1 MTRTFACRARIAS
14 TLAVV
19 ALLASTAPA
28 QVLLHDTSGSAAGDG
43 LGVTAAIGD
52 VTGDGKI
59 DLALGA
65 PQAASG
71 RGQVRVLS
79 GATFALLF
87 QVQGATP
94 GDQLG
99 AALAPAG
106 DVDGDGVPDILAG
119 APGAG
124 QGAGAVRVLSGANG
138 ALLLNLPGSQAGAAL
153 GHALGG
159 AGDADLDGVPDLL
172 GGAPLWSATPGAAQ
186 GQALMWSGDS
196 GSLLQVIT
204 GNAGDHLGTSIG
216 GWSMV
221 DGEAG
226 EILGCSANG
235 NGGTGHV
242 LVLSPADFSVLATVA
257 GTQPAQRFGAAIA
270 RVGDTNGDGAVDLAV
285 GAPGAG
291 GSVVLLSGANLST
304 LLTLTAPATNTD
316 FGGAIGAVGD
326 VNGDGK
332 ADVAVGAP
340 LSDRNGADAGELAI
354 LSGTSGA
361 VLYDVV
367 GAQPGDR
374 LGASMASLGDRDG
387 DGRSEFAMGLPG
399 SDASAADAGQVAII
413 SPTLWNTVENGLP
426 GVDGIP
432 RLSGDGGL
440 LSGASAELTLESAR
454 PITSA
459 TLVVGLS
466 LVLDTVHGVLVPM
479 PDVVVEGLLTN
490 SQGQLDYDFTL
501 VEGLPSGA
509 VVYQQFLL
517 ADETAPGGVARSNT
531 VAATVP

>member
-1 MTRTFACRARIAS
+1 MSHTFAFAARIAS
-14 TLAVV
+14 SLAAVV
-19 ALLASTAPA
+19 FLASPGAS
-28 QVLLHDTSGSAAGDG
+28 QVLLHQATGAAAGDG
-43 LGVTAAIGD
+43 LGVAASIGD
-52 VTGDGKI
+52 VTGDGKL

-65 PQAASG
+65 PQAAAG

-79 GATFALLF
+79 GATFAQLF
-87 QVQGATP
+87 VVQGASV

-99 AALAPAG
+99 AALAGAG
-106 DVDGDGVPDILAG
+106 DVNGDGVPDILAG

-138 ALLLNLPGSQAGAAL
+138 AVLLDLPGNQAAAAL

-172 GGAPLWSATPGAAQ
+172 GGAPLWSASPGAAQ
-186 GQALMWSGDS
+186 GQAQMWSGAT
-196 GSLLQVIT
+196 GTLLEIIT

-226 EILGCSANG
+226 EILGCSQDG
-235 NGGTGHV
+235 SGGTGKV
-242 LVLSPADFSVLATVA
+242 LVLSPADFSVLASVS
-257 GTQPAQRFGAAIA
+257 GTQPAQRFGAAVA
-270 RVGDTNGDGAVDLAV
+270 RIGDANGDGAVDLAV

-291 GSVVLLSGANLST
+291 GSVALLSGADLST
-304 LLTLTAPATNTD
+304 LLTLTAPASGTD
-316 FGGAIGAVGD
+316 FGGVVGAVGD

-340 LSDRNGADAGELAI
+340 LSDRNGADAGALTI
-354 LSGTSGA
+354 LSGTTGA

-367 GAQPGDR
+367 GSQPGDR
-374 LGASMASLGDRDG
+374 LGDSMASLGDRDG
-387 DGRSEFAMGLPG
+387 DGRAEFAIGLPG
-399 SDASAADAGQVAII
+399 SDASAANAGQVAIV

-440 LSGASAELTLESAR
+440 LGGDSATLSLHSAR
-454 PITSA
+454 PITAA

-466 LVLDTVHGVLVPM
+466 LVLDTANGLLVPM
-479 PDVVVEGLLTN
+479 PDVVVQGLLTN
-490 SQGQLDYDFTL
+490 SQGQLEFDFAL
-501 VEGLPSGA
+501 VQGLPSGA

-517 ADETAPGGVARSNT
+517 ADASAPGGIARSNT